1 MTQAELLDKQVQYKA
16 YPQSNITQNKDNDD
30 DEDEDGKA
38 KMGFKRK
45 QKKSEEDENK
55 VEEEEVKEG
64 AIQIKPLFKF
74 ESQEHTE
81 GR

>member
-1 MTQAELLDKQVQYKA
+1 
-16 YPQSNITQNKDNDD
+16 
-30 DEDEDGKA
+30 
-38 KMGFKRK
+38 MGFKRK

-74 ESQEHTE
+74 ESQELTE